1 MFAARNID
9 PDRAAHRIEVELKSE
24 CPTHTYRSALDH
36 SGGFAAA
43 DSRAVT
49 KSLLA
54 RWAVGMPGAVL
65 ALIEDVN
72 GSGFQETHRRLQV
85 GLRQLADAPRLF
97 SAKEQVQQ
105 FPNNLIGFAELARII
120 ERVDH
125 GRC

>member
-1 MFAARNID
+1 LRDGVAVFIAEVSAPVVNSTKLVIVAKWAARVLERA
-9 PDRAAHRIEVELKSE
+9 DRAARRIEVELKSE

-36 SGGFAAA
+36 SGGFAAS

-72 GSGFQETHRRLQV
+72 GSGFQETPYRGEENLPDLTV
-85 GLRQLADAPRLF
+85 GFNWGYA
-97 SAKEQVQQ
+97 S
-105 FPNNLIGFAELARII
+105 
-120 ERVDH
+120 
-125 GRC
+125 